1 MKAQHPTLNVAT
13 QRSSQPMWDLIDASI
28 CPCWGTY
35 LRATSHSWA
44 GSILRPVIGLGA
56 FAIAISFYTI
66 GLVIIAIFV
75 LAGLARSLI

>member
-13 QRSSQPMWDLIDASI
+13 QRRNKGAN
-28 CPCWGTY
+28 
-35 LRATSHSWA
+35 
-44 GSILRPVIGLGA
+44 LRPVIGLSA